1 MVDGNS
7 IVNNRAPV
15 LVSWV
20 AVNNDPYE
28 RERVTGQY
36 RLVQDRPVP
45 GPTLTLLF
53 DEESPYA
60 GRISDVVLFSGN
72 TSVESKEHRALMETM
87 DALRNHD
94 PVISIA
100 VEQWDGQDPTD
111 HRGLFE
117 FLRQRVPVVRQRF
130 AGRELVIHI
139 SPGTPSMQT
148 VWVLMGETGF
158 IEPPLQLVK
167 SYRKEERRGR
177 PAVVPV
183 SLGIDTFYKAYR
195 RSRPAHLGSEEQGVL
210 WDPARFRTNR
220 MRRLFAEA
228 RRYAQLNVPVLL
240 LGERGTGKTTLASW
254 VRMNSPFRREEQD
267 THWPAVACG
276 QYSPETMRAE
286 LFGYR
291 KGSFT
296 GATRDTDGLLA
307 AADGDT
313 LFLDEVGDIS
323 PDLQRLLIK
332 AVEEKQYLPLGDD
345 RPRRSSFRLITA
357 TNLTPDELRR
367 RLHPDFLDR
376 ISLLT
381 LQLPALREVPEEL
394 PWLWPDVYREAARR
408 CGISEVTLPP
418 EGAAGRHVAEILARH
433 PLPGNLRDLFRVAYR
448 ILAARHDPDEPLTL
462 ADAVAYGLEVLE
474 GGPFQGEAPN
484 SRSSTS
490 QDIARA
496 FAEAGSLD
504 VILQKVGCLDT
515 RILEK
520 DLRAFLARE
529 LRRCARAHETPV
541 DQLCDVSE
549 RTLRTWALGEL
560 YRKDHADNRRVSSEP
575 PA

>member
-1 MVDGNS
+1 MNRQK
-7 IVNNRAPV
+7 IVSDHSPV

-20 AVNNDPYE
+20 AVVNDPYE
-28 RERVTGQY
+28 RDRATREY
-36 RLVQDRPVP
+36 RLVQDRPIP
-45 GPTLTLLF
+45 GPTLSLLY

-60 GRISDVVLFSGN
+60 GRIDDVVLFSRN
-72 TSVESKEHRALMETM
+72 TSIESKEHDALTETL

-94 PVISIA
+94 PGIDIT
-100 VEQWDGQDPTD
+100 VEQWDGEDPTD

-117 FLRQRVPVVRQRF
+117 FLRQRMPKVRQRF
-130 AGRELVIHI
+130 PGRELIIHI

-148 VWVLMGETGF
+148 IWVLMGETGF
-158 IEPPLQLVK
+158 IEPPMQLVK
-167 SYRKEERRGR
+167 SYRKAERRGR

-195 RSRPAHLGSEEQGVL
+195 RSHPAQVSSEEQGVL
-210 WDPARFRTNR
+210 WDPGRFRTTR
-220 MRRLFAEA
+220 MRCLFAEA

-254 VRMNSPFRREEQD
+254 IRMNSPFRREELD
-267 THWPAVACG
+267 AHWPAVACG

-332 AVEEKQYLPLGDD
+332 AVEEKQYLALGDD
-345 RPRRSSFRLITA
+345 NPRRSNFRLITA
-357 TNLTPDELRR
+357 TNLEPDELRR

-376 ISLLT
+376 ISLLV
-381 LQLPALREVPEEL
+381 LQLPALREVSEEL
-394 PWLWPDVYREAARR
+394 PWLWPDVYSQASQR
-408 CGISEVTLPP
+408 CGIAEVMSPPDASSDPRVVETLM
-418 EGAAGRHVAEILARH
+418 RHA
-433 PLPGNLRDLFRVAYR
+433 LPGNLRDLFRIAYR
-448 ILAARHDPDEPLTL
+448 ILAARHDPVEPLKW
-462 ADAVAYGLEVLE
+462 AEAVDYGLEGLDSPSPSGSKPAGASQVLA
-474 GGPFQGEAPN
+474 Q
-484 SRSSTS
+484 
-490 QDIARA
+490 A
-496 FAEAGSLD
+496 FAETEPLD
-504 VILQKVGCLDT
+504 NLLQQLGRLDT
-515 RILEK
+515 RKLEK

-529 LRRCARAHETPV
+529 LRRCAHAYQKPV
-541 DQLCDVSE
+541 EQLCDVSE
-549 RTLRTWALGEL
+549 RTLRTWALEAST
-560 YRKDHADNRRVSSEP
+560 RKDTADSRQINSEP
-575 PA
+575 LA